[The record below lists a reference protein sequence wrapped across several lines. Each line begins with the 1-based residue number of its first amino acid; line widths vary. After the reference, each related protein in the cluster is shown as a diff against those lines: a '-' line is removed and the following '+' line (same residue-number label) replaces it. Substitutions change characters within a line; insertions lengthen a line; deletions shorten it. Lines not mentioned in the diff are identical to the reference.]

1 MSALIPVSLIPQAMP
16 RTATA
21 NGAETARAFAPSVLI
36 GLLRNPEFKAMIA
49 SGINLE
55 ESTFA
60 IQGVNVSSNAR
71 GEQGIYIEFNATGQT
86 KRAGAKGHQLYIS
99 CRCLGPTPAGQHKL
113 ARP

>member
-71 GEQGIYIEFNATGQT
+71 GEQGIYKVSILSSTPQ
-86 KRAGAKGHQLYIS
+86 AKPNG
-99 CRCLGPTPAGQHKL
+99 L
-113 ARP
+113 ARRGISFIFHVAA